1 MVKQLPFNG
10 TIKFYVVLLFDE
22 YFLLRLRPEQI
33 RWSKEAQ
40 QYPLTVFNQPQ
51 SKDIIQGTL
60 GDCWLVSALSL
71 IAEKPEILYKIMI
84 TKQYNPAGK

>member
-1 MVKQLPFNG
+1 MTRF
-10 TIKFYVVLLFDE
+10 IF
-22 YFLLRLRPEQI
+22 RIRPEHI

-51 SKDIIQGTL
+51 SKDIIQGCL
-60 GDCWLVSALSL
+60 GNCWFISALSL
-71 IAEKPEILYKIMI
+71 IAEIPQILDKVMV